1 MENLPDKAASAHSLR
16 AHQAHREWIAGRIAT
31 LLSHYWRDDDPIELL
46 TAMAADWVE
55 VMAGMPQQAVQQAC
69 VQYLRNEPRRRPTP
83 GAILELARMAMPLPV
98 IVRQVVAMPEPKR
111 EVITKEQRDA
121 IMQEVGFR
129 PKQYRGEEK

>member
-83 GAILELARMAMPLPV
+83 GAILELARMAMPAPV